1 MCLALRFPSCG
12 LGGAPSVAQ
21 GIDIDPNGFGLA
33 CAMACKVCCAV
44 ESRLYVAK
52 QFANA
57 ARPESEPAHDSGCH
71 VRHTA
76 ISAVKRD
83 LSCIYCVMASREH
96 GTTETDHTTVDGPK
110 EPPPRPHTVY
120 KAVCGLEPLSVFDR
134 RRYVCTAVR

>member
-1 MCLALRFPSCG
+1 M
-12 LGGAPSVAQ
+12 
-21 GIDIDPNGFGLA
+21 
-33 CAMACKVCCAV
+33 

-57 ARPESEPAHDSGCH
+57 ALPESEPAHDSGCH

-110 EPPPRPHTVY
+110 EPPPVPHCIQGRLRFGAMAQCVRQAEIRVY
-120 KAVCGLEPLSVFDR
+120 SCLLALI
-134 RRYVCTAVR
+134 